1 MVHDERKHQ
10 KESEQPRTI
19 PHEDHPLNNLAAR
32 PDWAETEKRLE
43 PQYVSFFR
51 ESMSMPEELA
61 REIFKAFAEEQKE
74 AAHREGTDRF
84 PESFGT
90 ILLERERTDEEVRK
104 AFAPKRA
111 EGVTDEDITL
121 WWNMHDLERRM
132 ICKVDEMNRILLFEK
147 LVRGDGIAEPEA
159 ARIVAK
165 RFPVY
170 GDPDHL
176 VLGTD
181 DDRPLPF
188 ELKWRVNR
196 YITER
201 AKADP
206 DGFQE
211 ETEASTSLNA
221 LLRNAVRQGKL

>member
-1 MVHDERKHQ
+1 M
-10 KESEQPRTI
+10 
-19 PHEDHPLNNLAAR
+19 NNF
-32 PDWAETEKRLE
+32 PQETDWSETEQRLE

-51 ESMSMPEELA
+51 ESMSMPEEVA
-61 REIFKAFAEEQKE
+61 REIFKTFAEEQKE
-74 AAHREGTDRF
+74 AARRDGTDRL
-84 PESFGT
+84 PESFGEM
-90 ILLERERTDEEVRK
+90 LLEREPTDEKVHA

-111 EGVTDEDITL
+111 EGVTDQDIAL

-147 LVRGDGIAEPEA
+147 LVQGSGMTELEA
-159 ARIVAK
+159 AQSVAK

-170 GDPDHL
+170 GDTEHL

-196 YITER
+196 YLTER
-201 AKADP
+201 TKADP

-211 ETEASTSLNA
+211 AAQAFTSMNA
-221 LLRNAVRQGKL
+221 LLRKAIRQGEL